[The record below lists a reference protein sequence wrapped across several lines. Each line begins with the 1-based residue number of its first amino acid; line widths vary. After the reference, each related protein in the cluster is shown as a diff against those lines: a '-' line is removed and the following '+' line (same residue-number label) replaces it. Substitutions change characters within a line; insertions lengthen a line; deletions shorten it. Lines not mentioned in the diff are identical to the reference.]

1 MMTLLKLSSP
11 LIRSRLK
18 VNCNFM
24 YKCSNSALNGN
35 RILLKTVA
43 RFCVSQA
50 YIVIR
55 KCQVIR
61 VDLQFYCLLRRV
73 FSSMLHPVK
82 GVLDH
87 FITYSGRHYKSN
99 IV

>member
-1 MMTLLKLSSP
+1 
-11 LIRSRLK
+11 
-18 VNCNFM
+18 M

-35 RILLKTVA
+35 RILFKTVA

-61 VDLQFYCLLRRV
+61 VDLQFYCLLRNV
-73 FSSMLHPVK
+73 FSPQLHPFRT
-82 GVLDH
+82 VLDN